1 MKVAAIEIAR
11 MAAWLVLLA
20 VIFVP
25 LEKLWALRPQR
36 FFRKAFTAD
45 LGYYFLNGLFSRYVL
60 IAVLSLIA
68 RSVHRIEPGAIYQW
82 SAALP
87 AWFRLAAALLV
98 GEVGSYW
105 GHRAMHEIPVL
116 WRFHE
121 VHHNAEEMDWL
132 VNTHAHPVD
141 LIFTRLCGLV
151 PMYLLGLAQPLGTN
165 VDLVPLV
172 AALTGTV
179 WGFFVH
185 ANIRWRFGWLEFL
198 VSTPVFHHW
207 HHTKDGAAYLN
218 RNYAATMPW
227 IDKCFGTFF
236 LPDRWPASYGVDHP
250 APAGRVSAAVVP
262 SGST

>member
-1 MKVAAIEIAR
+1 MRRRDALRLRQTAQQGRAMKVAAIEIAR

-116 WRFHE
+116 
-121 VHHNAEEMDWL
+121 
-132 VNTHAHPVD
+132 
-141 LIFTRLCGLV
+141 
-151 PMYLLGLAQPLGTN
+151 
-165 VDLVPLV
+165 
-172 AALTGTV
+172 
-179 WGFFVH
+179 
-185 ANIRWRFGWLEFL
+185 
-198 VSTPVFHHW
+198 
-207 HHTKDGAAYLN
+207 
-218 RNYAATMPW
+218 
-227 IDKCFGTFF
+227 
-236 LPDRWPASYGVDHP
+236 
-250 APAGRVSAAVVP
+250 
-262 SGST
+262 